1 MGIEGNQKEKPGRIG
16 LLPIRDNKARL
27 LFALVLLPL
36 FSLMVFLLVFWAF
49 GGFSEEI
56 GRLDEHFD
64 LSPFDLAFRMSLW
77 IAVIGAVVYWAFK
90 GQIRVVAISVLIVC
104 ILGAAISGRFFRQ
117 EVHFEGQWHKNYST
131 DETFYVPP
139 HGVLKTMA
147 IGHPGFVADLLYIK
161 ALSYFVDHLFGDRR
175 FKWLDA
181 YVESIIAL
189 DPKVRVYRWASQTA
203 KMGQLIDREAV
214 EKSNAYALKGIE
226 AYPNNWRLY
235 LDVGFNY
242 FFEMP
247 KYAISEEEQT
257 EFVDQAREYFSI
269 AAMIPGSQLDPNF
282 VTNLFLENNDTEMAL
297 FHAYSRYMDASEA
310 EREELLYRIQQIE
323 NADTLE
329 EVARGDREWK
339 EGFPFMKQPLFQL
352 IGHRTERRVPVS
364 WDQLVDVYDT
374 RSFLEGNP
382 AGELQESE
390 DEM

>member
-1 MGIEGNQKEKPGRIG
+1 MGATENHNDVSGGRSQVSRSDRK
-16 LLPIRDNKARL
+16 LRL
-27 LFALVLLPL
+27 GFSLVFLPL
-36 FSLMVFLLVFWAF
+36 LAVVVFLAIFWMF
-49 GGFSEEI
+49 GGFAEEI

-64 LSPFDLAFRMSLW
+64 LSPYALALRM
-77 IAVIGAVVYWAFK
+77 AVLIGVVGAFIYWAFA
-90 GQIRVVAISVLIVC
+90 GQIRSVGICVLIVC
-104 ILGAAISGRFFRQ
+104 ILGSALSSRFFRQ
-117 EVHFEGQWHKNYST
+117 EVHFEGQWQKNYST

-139 HGVLKTMA
+139 HGVLKAMA
-147 IGHPGFVADLLYIK
+147 IGHPGLVADLLYIK

-247 KYAISEEEQT
+247 KYAESEEEQT
-257 EFVDQAREYFSI
+257 KFVDQARDYFSI

-282 VTNLFLENNDTEMAL
+282 VTNLFLENNDREMAL

-310 EREELLYRIQQIE
+310 EREELRYRIQQIE
-323 NADTLE
+323 NEDALE
-329 EVARGDREWK
+329 EVAQGDREWK

-352 IGHRTERRVPVS
+352 IGPRKERQVPTS
-364 WDQLVDVYDT
+364 WDQLVDVYSA
-374 RSFLEGNP
+374 RSFLEGNS
-382 AGELQESE
+382 AGASQESE
-390 DEM
+390 NEM